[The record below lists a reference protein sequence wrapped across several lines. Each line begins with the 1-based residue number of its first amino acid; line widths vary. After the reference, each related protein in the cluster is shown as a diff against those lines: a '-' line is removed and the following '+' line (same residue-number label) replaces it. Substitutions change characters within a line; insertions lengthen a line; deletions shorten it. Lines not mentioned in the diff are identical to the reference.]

1 MHLKSHCCQEK
12 IDCQN
17 FRILGTTPWFP
28 QRKYPR
34 TTQKK
39 EMISNLNVP
48 LKKQKKRPTDSKE
61 ESNAGN
67 EGQNCYKTES
77 K

>member
-1 MHLKSHCCQEK
+1 MVSTKKISTDYTEK
-12 IDCQN
+12 
-17 FRILGTTPWFP
+17 
-28 QRKYPR
+28 K
-34 TTQKK
+34 
-39 EMISNLNVP
+39 MISNLNVP
-48 LKKQKKRPTDSKE
+48 LKKKKRPTDSKE